1 MTAKILLNVSA
12 RRVTMG
18 VFAQRRLSEVRG
30 FANDDAARTA
40 FAALLAAHPRTPVYL
55 MTDVV
60 EEDFRSET
68 LPHVMG
74 RARSEMVARKL
85 AQLFRSAP
93 YRAAWRQG
101 RAQDKRRD
109 DLYLFLALN
118 SGDLLRP
125 YLELI
130 ESRHAPL
137 AGIYLL
143 PVVSQALVERL
154 KPEVPG
160 VLLVSMQGGGLR
172 QSFFLDGRL
181 RISRLT
187 PLEASDTRPFDQTL
201 AEEIEKSRLFIYNT
215 RLFSRDAP
223 LQVWVLDPAGALLGA
238 CEGLPAEANFSCRA
252 LGLDAMAK
260 AFGMAAADLPQDM
273 DAMLLC
279 LLGRHSPECSLA
291 LPTQTRGFAYHQW
304 RHAVYAGAAAIAALA
319 VMWGG
324 YELYAHGDYRDRAGA
339 ARNETA
345 VLRAQYEEAA
355 RRFPAAPASADNM
368 RRAVETVE
376 AMRAHARTPA
386 AAMRA
391 VGQGLAAHPTVGLI
405 RLAWRYGAD
414 KSADASA
421 GALPW
426 QEEVEVEAEIRPF
439 DGDYREALRLIE
451 RVAQSL
457 RAQPGVMEVRVLEL
471 PVNLDSKAGLSGNTL
486 DAPDAGA
493 SAAQFRLAV
502 KMGRPERV
510 NP

>member
-339 ARNETA
+339 AHRGNIVVVAQVHEPVGDATPDA
-345 VLRAQYEEAA
+345 RGALIDVLLRRDAADERIGEGLLHLLEEAGLPRGVGVGEHEDLTRRESDA
-355 RRFPAAPASADNM
+355 RAERGPLAH
-368 RRAVETVE
+368 VLEQHGL
-376 AMRAHARTPA
+376 HARILE
-386 AAMRA
+386 RGDA
-391 VGQGLAAHPTVGLI
+391 VVCLDVGHIEHDDDLA
-405 RLAWRYGAD
+405 
-414 KSADASA
+414 
-421 GALPW
+421 
-426 QEEVEVEAEIRPF
+426 
-439 DGDYREALRLIE
+439 
-451 RVAQSL
+451 
-457 RAQPGVMEVRVLEL
+457 RVLGPPRCEAIEQDVRIL
-471 PVNLDSKAGLSGNTL
+471 
-486 DAPDAGA
+486 
-493 SAAQFRLAV
+493 
-502 KMGRPERV
+502 ME
-510 NP
+510 

>member
-1 MTAKILLNVSA
+1 MNTKILLNVSA

-18 VFAQRRLSEVRG
+18 VFAQRRLAEVRS
-30 FANDDAARTA
+30 FANDEPARAA
-40 FAALLAAHPRTPVYL
+40 FAGLLAAHPRTPVYL
-55 MTDVV
+55 MADVV

-85 AQLFRSAP
+85 AQFFRAAP

-101 RAQDKRRD
+101 RAHDKRRD
-109 DLYLFLALN
+109 DQYLFLALN

-125 YLELI
+125 YLDLV

-187 PLEASDTRPFDQTL
+187 PIESADTRPLDQAL
-201 AEEIEKSRLFIYNT
+201 AEEIEKSRLFLYNT

-223 LQVWVLDPAGALLGA
+223 LQAWVLDIGGALRGA
-238 CEGLPAEANFSCRA
+238 CEGMPPEASFSCRW
-252 LGLDAMAK
+252 LGLDDMTK

-279 LLGRHSPECSLA
+279 LLGRHPPECSLA
-291 LPTQTRGFAYHQW
+291 LPAQTRGFAYYQR
-304 RHAVYAGAAAIAALA
+304 RHAVYASAAAVAALA
-319 VMWGG
+319 LAWGG
-324 YELYAHGDYRDRAGA
+324 YNLYAHGDYRDRAGT
-339 ARNETA
+339 ARNEA
-345 VLRAQYEEAA
+345 AALRAQYEQAA
-355 RRFPAAPASADNM
+355 RRFPAAPTSADNM
-368 RRAVETVE
+368 RRAVEAVE

-391 VGQGLAAHPTVGLI
+391 VGQGLAAYSNVGLAK
-405 RLAWRYGAD
+405 LTWRYGAD
-414 KSADASA
+414 KRADGS
-421 GALPW
+421 GSSPW
-426 QEEVEVEAEIRPF
+426 QEEAEVEAEIRPF

-457 RAQPGVMEVRVLEL
+457 RAQPGVAEVRVLDL
-471 PVNLDSKAGLSGNTL
+471 PVNLDSKTGLTGNTL
-486 DAPDAGA
+486 DAPDAAA
-493 SAAQFRLAV
+493 SVAQFKLAV
-502 KMGRPERV
+502 KMGRSG
-510 NP
+510 